1 MSRNV
6 KRRLTMPSGKERPA
20 IVSDELESFS
30 KKLHYALI
38 DRDMTQSDLAR
49 IVYGGAT
56 RVDNRGYDTVVGRD
70 RISSYCR
77 GKAMPEPRML
87 QKIADALGMKTEELA
102 PNLAASAI
110 ERELPEIQITAAAGH
125 HETVLLKVN
134 KLVPL
139 YLAAEIAKML
149 SDKPK

>member
-6 KRRLTMPSGKERPA
+6 KRRLVTPDKRPA
-20 IVSDELESFS
+20 VVTDELETFA

-38 DRDMTQSDLAR
+38 DRDMSQSDLAR

-77 GKAMPEPRML
+77 GRAMPEPRTL
-87 QKIADALGMKTEELA
+87 QKIADALKMPIEELA
-102 PNLAASAI
+102 PNLAASTI
-110 ERELPEIQITAAAGH
+110 EKEKPEIQITAVAGH
-125 HETVLLKVN
+125 HQTVLLKVN

-139 YLAAEIAKML
+139 HLAAEIAKML
-149 SDKPK
+149 ADK